1 MAKLSYEGPNAQ
13 QIEYWNEQ
21 TGPKWVALQ
30 DLIDTQIAPL
40 GRRAMDAANL
50 APGERVLDVGC
61 GCGQSSLELAERVGP
76 TGSVLGV
83 DLSTPMLEQ
92 ARARARAAGLTHV
105 QLDKADAQT
114 RAIGLAPIRFDEADA
129 QTHAFGAGAYD
140 VVYSRFGV
148 MFFADPDAAF
158 ANLRRALRPGGR
170 LAFVCWRT
178 LPENPWMAVP
188 LGAALQHLPP
198 PPIPAPG
205 APGPFAFADAERVRG
220 ILTRA
225 GFAEPR
231 FEKVDE
237 VLSIGGGGD
246 LDATVNFLLQ
256 LGPTAAALR
265 EAGAEK
271 ARVVGAAVRESLV
284 PFMTGD
290 GVRMPSASWV
300 VTAVQP

>member
-1 MAKLSYEGPNAQ
+1 
-13 QIEYWNEQ
+13 
-21 TGPKWVALQ
+21 
-30 DLIDTQIAPL
+30 
-40 GRRAMDAANL
+40 MDAAAL
-50 APGERVLDVGC
+50 APGARVIDVGC
-61 GCGQSSLELAERVGP
+61 GCGQSALEIAERVGP

-92 ARARARAAGLTHV
+92 ARARARAAGLAH
-105 QLDKADAQT
+105 
-114 RAIGLAPIRFDEADA
+114 IRFDEADA
-129 QTHAFGAGAYD
+129 QTHAFGTGAYD

-158 ANLRRALRPGGR
+158 GNLRRALRPGGR

-198 PPIPAPG
+198 LPIPAPG

-231 FEKVDE
+231 FEQVDE

-265 EAGAEK
+265 EAGPEK
-271 ARVVGAAVRESLV
+271 AQVVGAAVRESLG
-284 PFMTGD
+284 PFMTAD

-300 VTAVQP
+300 VTAVQR